1 MKYSLI
7 IPVFNRPDE
16 VDELLGSLLH
26 QKLKDF
32 EVIIVEDGSQTPC
45 RDVCYRYA
53 SQLPLRY
60 FMKENSGPGQSRN
73 YGVERATG
81 DYVLILDSDVVL
93 PEGYLQAVDD
103 ELRREPCDAFGG
115 PDRAADTFTPVQ
127 KAISYSMTSFFTTGG
142 IRGGKKKLDKFYP
155 RSFNMGVRRDVYE
168 RLGGF
173 SKMRF
178 GEDIDFS
185 IRIFK
190 AGCRCRLFPEAWV
203 WHKRRTDFR
212 KFFRQ
217 VYNSG
222 IARINLYKKYP
233 ESLKLVH
240 MLPMVFTVGVL
251 AMLLLCLVLLAVSP
265 ALAWIPLVPLALY
278 CVLIFVDSSC
288 VNRSIKIGF
297 LSIISAYIQLMGY
310 GFGFIESW
318 WKRCVRGK
326 SEFSA
331 FEKTF
336 YK

>member
-127 KAISYSMTSFFTTGG
+127 KAISYSPTHGFTTSAA
-142 IRGGKKKLDKFYP
+142 P
-155 RSFNMGVRRDVYE
+155 TSVSSGVKC
-168 RLGGF
+168 
-173 SKMRF
+173 STAASHAST
-178 GEDIDFS
+178 S
-185 IRIFK
+185 IRNTPT
-190 AGCRCRLFPEAWV
+190 R
-203 WHKRRTDFR
+203 
-212 KFFRQ
+212 
-217 VYNSG
+217 
-222 IARINLYKKYP
+222 
-233 ESLKLVH
+233 
-240 MLPMVFTVGVL
+240 
-251 AMLLLCLVLLAVSP
+251 
-265 ALAWIPLVPLALY
+265 
-278 CVLIFVDSSC
+278 
-288 VNRSIKIGF
+288 
-297 LSIISAYIQLMGY
+297 
-310 GFGFIESW
+310 
-318 WKRCVRGK
+318 
-326 SEFSA
+326 
-331 FEKTF
+331 
-336 YK
+336 